1 MWHFSFVVLSGILFL
16 DSLVLVLLIL
26 LQLPKKEAGAGM
38 AFGGSATDAL
48 FGAGSGNAMTTITKY
63 SAGIFF
69 GAALLLA
76 IITSHLAP
84 PGGGA
89 IQKALLEGGPSA
101 GGIPSNLM
109 APATSTNNSPLQL
122 PPGTQEQ
129 SNSTAA
135 EAVPNSAVPPPAPVP
150 APAPAA
156 PVPAP
161 GPATNK

>member
-16 DSLVLVLLIL
+16 DSLVLILLVL

-63 SAGIFF
+63 SAAIFF

-84 PGGGA
+84 VGGGVVT
-89 IQKALLEGGPSA
+89 KALLEGGPSP
-101 GGIPSNLM
+101 GGIPSSVLT
-109 APATSTNNSPLQL
+109 PTTSTSNGPLQL
-122 PPGTQEQ
+122 PPATQTQ

-135 EAVPNSAVPPPAPVP
+135 EAIPNSAAPPPAPVP
-150 APAPAA
+150 A
-156 PVPAP
+156 
-161 GPATNK
+161 TNK